1 MSEEDNGEVGY
12 EGDERDSLKR
22 IDEDRYNQYLSGESQ
37 NKKGGECIEREL
49 EYGD

>member
-12 EGDERDSLKR
+12 EGDERDSLER
-22 IDEDRYNQYLSGESQ
+22 IDEDGNDEYLSGESQ

-49 EYGD
+49 E